1 VQIMKKRID
10 SFSLLLGGVQDF
22 DIDQVVESDERWRNE
37 VIQIA
42 KKRLT
47 SSAGILRARNF
58 AEYARSGSVESPV
71 VAF

>member
-1 VQIMKKRID
+1 MKKRID

-42 KKRLT
+42 KKRLI
-47 SSAGILRARNF
+47 SNAGILRARNF
-58 AEYARSGSVESPV
+58 AEYARTAPVESLG
-71 VAF
+71 